1 MAKAKKRQGRP
12 RKKETEQKQLAI
24 IVQDLVKSNP
34 DVSDVGMIIA
44 LLKDDVKS
52 LEKLKKECTDIDEF
66 LQIASR
72 MANVALV
79 TSAIEAATGYDY
91 EETEQIIHKFPKYD
105 ENGTPFS
112 LEVEGDKKVKKRH
125 AKKDGQLL
133 KFILSN
139 RLPEYFND
147 TKKVEINKK
156 TIEIKADTEA
166 EIRGFAGRLLDVIDA
181 EFVGAE

>member
-79 TSAIEAATGYDY
+79 TS
-91 EETEQIIHKFPKYD
+91 ETEQIIHKFPKYD